1 MRRPFARRTVCIDVP
16 LNLVIAGTAG
26 EYLTLVIAAVVV
38 ARPTSNY
45 AHALAAVL
53 TGWIA
58 YANASAHPPLI

>member
-38 ARPTSNY
+38 ARPTSNLSLI
-45 AHALAAVL
+45 HISDVMTLKTLADVE
-53 TGWIA
+53 
-58 YANASAHPPLI
+58 LIDQ

>member
-26 EYLTLVIAAVVV
+26 EYLSLVIAAVVV
-38 ARPTSNY
+38 ARPTPNY

-53 TGWIA
+53 TDWIA
-58 YANASAHPPLI
+58 CAKVSALPLLI